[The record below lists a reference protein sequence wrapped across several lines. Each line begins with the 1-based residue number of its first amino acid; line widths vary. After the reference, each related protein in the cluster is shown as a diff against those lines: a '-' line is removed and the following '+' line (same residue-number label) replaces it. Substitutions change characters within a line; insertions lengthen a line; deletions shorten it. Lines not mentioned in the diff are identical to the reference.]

1 MKTKL
6 KIFIVFFYLCSVSF
20 HPVHISLLSLNIDR
34 INNKFDANLVT
45 FSDDLENAVITAGYD
60 YSIEGKLEYI
70 SSNLTFWVGDSL
82 LNYSISLDSVGIESA
97 YYKIFGTGK
106 LSNTLTVENKIILN
120 LYKDQKNI
128 LTVKDADLEKGY
140 ILNFKKPSVHI
151 KLK

>member
-20 HPVHISLLSLNIDR
+20 HPVHISLLSLNLDR

-70 SSNLTFWVGDSL
+70 SDNLNFWVGDSL
-82 LNYSISLDSVGIESA
+82 LNYSISLDSVGIEST
-97 YYKIFGTGK
+97 YYKIFGSGK

-151 KLK
+151 EWK